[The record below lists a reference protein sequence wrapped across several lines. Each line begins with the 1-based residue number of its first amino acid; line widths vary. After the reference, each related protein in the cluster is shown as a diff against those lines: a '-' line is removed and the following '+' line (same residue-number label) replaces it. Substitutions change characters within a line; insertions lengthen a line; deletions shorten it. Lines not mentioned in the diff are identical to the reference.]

1 MVLVSELGW
10 VGGFAYATWQVVGQ
24 WYRFRSKTNQRLD
37 DTALFAAL
45 EEAVAAAK
53 ADKKAQRTDDF
64 GAAAKASGH
73 GHLFDDWKR
82 LPLQL
87 RAQFADDLADLALW
101 SGQGKTIKV
110 CQAYR
115 SDEAGAQQ
123 PLAFTFMLCICMH
136 HHPCIH
142 ATMRPLR
149 AWSSYARSCPLC
161 PAELCVSAQAHQRIM
176 ARRSWAYCTFGF
188 PKRML
193 HSTVEATAPAHCICS
208 RHRLLAPRK
217 IAPGRNA
224 DCAIQSTCSVTL
236 L

>member
-53 ADKKAQRTDDF
+53 ADKKVQRSDDL
-64 GAAAKASGH
+64 GVAAKASGH

-101 SGQGKTIKV
+101 SGQGKNIKV
-110 CQAYR
+110 RETHRTWFIFVVTQR
-115 SDEAGAQQ
+115 S
-123 PLAFTFMLCICMH
+123 
-136 HHPCIH
+136 
-142 ATMRPLR
+142 
-149 AWSSYARSCPLC
+149 
-161 PAELCVSAQAHQRIM
+161 
-176 ARRSWAYCTFGF
+176 
-188 PKRML
+188 
-193 HSTVEATAPAHCICS
+193 
-208 RHRLLAPRK
+208 
-217 IAPGRNA
+217 
-224 DCAIQSTCSVTL
+224 
-236 L
+236 